1 MGSAHAIANIG
12 TDSIAYHDAIGVANT
27 SAHGIANRLAERSSV
42 GVVHRLTE
50 CSSVGV
56 AHRLTDGLAERSSA
70 SHVGNGCLFLME
82 CCAVDVLCSWRHT
95 CQRKLSHREHMQ
107 TPCAPPEYGRQ
118 ISSLTLKCNLEICTY
133 SISGARA
140 AGAALCS
147 LG

>member
-1 MGSAHAIANIG
+1 MRLSRKMTPSAFPSHTCQGKLSHRDHA
-12 TDSIAYHDAIGVANT
+12 H
-27 SAHGIANRLAERSSV
+27 
-42 GVVHRLTE
+42 
-50 CSSVGV
+50 CSTG
-56 AHRLTDGLAERSSA
+56 
-70 SHVGNGCLFLME
+70 HVGNGCLFLME

-107 TPCAPPEYGRQ
+107 TPCAPLEYGRQ